1 MTASSPQGICFLS
14 TLPPSADMTP
24 CMSPLPH
31 EGLLQDKPSLAL
43 IQEEAEAQGVKSILG
58 KGRITTEVAKWRTES
73 IWFNM
78 FGVPHQCDCFNK

>member
-1 MTASSPQGICFLS
+1 
-14 TLPPSADMTP
+14 MTP

-58 KGRITTEVAKWRTES
+58 KGRITTEDAKWRANSS
-73 IWFNM
+73 I
-78 FGVPHQCDCFNK
+78 FGLPRQFDCFNK